1 MLNNP
6 MDKFLQLCE
15 MYDPANVA
23 EMNAAWEAKNWF
35 HENNIS
41 FSSNRDEITIH
52 GDKFDIVLK
61 VVRLDTPKG
70 QADEE
75 EQEASDAWDIVSNA
89 ADDTRK
95 DNWAK
100 RKLKSGFSPSARN
113 KEKARKIVDTYDKKV
128 LPDAVNAAQR
138 KLEKDKR
145 ALRQQYT

>member
-1 MLNNP
+1 MN
-6 MDKFLQLCE
+6 KFLQLCE
-15 MYDPANVA
+15 MHDPANVA

-35 HENNIS
+35 NDNNIS

-52 GDKFDIVLK
+52 DEKFDIVLK
-61 VVRLDTPKG
+61 VVRLDSPEG

-75 EQEASDAWDIVSNA
+75 EQEAGDAWDIVSGA

-95 DNWAK
+95 DGWGE
-100 RKLKSGFSPSARN
+100 RKLKSGFSSSARN
-113 KEKARKIVDTYDKKV
+113 KEKARKIVDTYDKQV

-145 ALRQQYT
+145 SLRQQYT